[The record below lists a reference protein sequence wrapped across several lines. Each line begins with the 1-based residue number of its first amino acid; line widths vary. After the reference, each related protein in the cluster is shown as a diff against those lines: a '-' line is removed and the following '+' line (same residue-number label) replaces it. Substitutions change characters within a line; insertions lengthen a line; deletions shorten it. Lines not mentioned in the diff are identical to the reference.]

1 MLYYGLF
8 FCDAIVIF
16 RINSR
21 EIDSQIGYSDK
32 QQKGNV
38 GEGQFHITP
47 EALETH
53 LARFHYRTLSY
64 EELLELLRQAE

>member
-32 QQKGNV
+32 QHKGNV

-47 EALETH
+47 KTLKTH
-53 LARFHYRTLSY
+53 LFSFHYKTLTY
-64 EELLELLRQAE
+64 DELLELLR